1 MNIKKQKQVIN
12 ADKKQKQTNIKAHK
26 AYLQT

>member
-12 ADKKQKQTNIKAHK
+12 ADKKHKQANIKAHK